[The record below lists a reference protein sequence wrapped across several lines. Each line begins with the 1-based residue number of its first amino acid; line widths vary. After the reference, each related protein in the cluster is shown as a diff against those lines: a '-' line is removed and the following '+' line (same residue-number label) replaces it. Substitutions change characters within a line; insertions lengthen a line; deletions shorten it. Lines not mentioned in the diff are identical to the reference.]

1 LENFRAICC
10 SELFGHKVR
19 LDSKELK
26 TGLAMK
32 ETKGKAWKDWTRRP
46 EKTYDKLLRFTRLYN
61 TTKIQLRRL
70 RLPCNFTWEK
80 STHML
85 NDGTNSALGKSTG
98 ELSNLFSRYLP
109 GCCINIGR

>member
-1 LENFRAICC
+1 LETFRAIC
-10 SELFGHKVR
+10 SSGLFGHKVR

-32 ETKGKAWKDWTRRP
+32 ETKRKAWKDWIETARENIRQAS
-46 EKTYDKLLRFTRLYN
+46 RFHST
-61 TTKIQLRRL
+61 IQYYEDPVAAIKASLQLHMRE
-70 RLPCNFTWEK
+70 N
-80 STHML
+80 THML
-85 NDGTNSALGKSTG
+85 NDGTSSALGKSTG